1 MGQIQRKIQELKK
14 QRDIVQKYII
24 AQEQIDILKKKRDA
38 NRASLDELN
47 KNLDEVVETISVSE
61 ALLRI
66 QEITG
71 VMVGFPFLILIGS

>member
-1 MGQIQRKIQELKK
+1 MKK

>member
-14 QRDIVQKYII
+14 QRDIVKKYTI

>member
-1 MGQIQRKIQELKK
+1 MKK
-14 QRDIVQKYII
+14 QRDIVQKYTI

>member
-1 MGQIQRKIQELKK
+1 M
-14 QRDIVQKYII
+14 QKYII

>member
-1 MGQIQRKIQELKK
+1 M
-14 QRDIVQKYII
+14 QKYTI

>member
-14 QRDIVQKYII
+14 QRDIVQKYTI

>member
-47 KNLDEVVETISVSE
+47 KNLDEVFETISVSE

>member
-1 MGQIQRKIQELKK
+1 MEQIQRKIQELKK
-14 QRDIVQKYII
+14 QRDIVQKYTI